1 MRKREVVVLRLSV
14 DQNRVALAE
23 RAALRILPREAHGIA
38 LEKYGAERQHFGEA
52 VIDGTLAMAHF
63 RALFEKLRDFRVDV
77 KPLGHANKAVGD
89 FREFFLQETG
99 IDLIFRF
106 VAAMLI
112 GGPVFW
118 QFAQVRYFSQRA
130 GLGLLLFVFL
140 ADCLSRQGRVDAG
153 VLGVNLP
160 ERSMILDA
168 LVKEGL
174 RDGRIVDLA
183 VAVAAIADEVNDD
196 VAAEGGAIF
205 RGKLSDAHD
214 GVWVFGVDVEDRHG
228 LAFGDIGSEA
238 GRVLLRGL
246 RGKADQVIH
255 DDVNGAADGV
265 SLQVREIQRFRPD
278 ALACERRIAV
288 HHDGDDF
295 IHRFWRTVGVGAAQ
309 TVASLL
315 RAHPAHGDWIDSFQM
330 ARIRNKMDADLF
342 ACARDVGARRAYVVF
357 HVARTE
363 DAAGIDVFKTGHH
376 FMWRLA
382 CRVDHHVQAAAVTH
396 GHDGFERAMLARGV
410 QNGIEQRNQRGNAFQ
425 GKSFGAQVARL
436 QNLFEKIGAN
446 QTLEDFVLIDLACRR
461 F

>member
-23 RAALRILPREAHGIA
+23 RAALRILPREANGIA
-38 LEKYGAERQHFGEA
+38 LEKYGTERQHFGET

-89 FREFFLQETG
+89 FREFLKREAG

-112 GGPVFW
+112 GGPVFR

-153 VLGVNLP
+153 VLGVNFP

-174 RDGRIVDLA
+174 RDGRIVDFA
-183 VAVAAIADEVNDD
+183 VAVAAIADDVHDD

-205 RGKLSDAHD
+205 RGKLSDAHH
-214 GVWVFGVDVEDRHG
+214 GVGVFGVDVEDRHG
-228 LAFGDIGSEA
+228 LAFGDIGGEA
-238 GRVLLRGL
+238 RGMLLRGL
-246 RGKADQVIH
+246 CRKADQVVH
-255 DDVNGAADGV
+255 DDVNGAADGIG
-265 SLQVREIQRFRPD
+265 LEIREIQRLRPD
-278 ALACERRIAV
+278 ALARESRVAM
-288 HHDGDDF
+288 HDDGNDF
-295 IHRFWRTVGVGAAQ
+295 VLRFARTVDVRSAQ
-309 TVASLL
+309 AVASLL
-315 RAHPAHGDWIDSFQM
+315 RAHPAHCHRIDSFQM
-330 ARIRNKMDADLF
+330 TRIRNKMDADLF
-342 ACARDVGARRAYVVF
+342 AGARNVSARGAHVVF
-357 HVARTE
+357 HVARAE
-363 DAAGIDVFKTGHH
+363 YAARIDVFKASDN

-382 CRVDHHVQAAAVTH
+382 RRVDHYVQAAAVTH

-410 QNGIEQRNQRGNAFQ
+410 QNGIEQRNQRGNAF
-425 GKSFGAQVARL
+425 KRESLAAQVTRL
-436 QNLFEKIGAN
+436 
-446 QTLEDFVLIDLACRR
+446 
-461 F
+461 